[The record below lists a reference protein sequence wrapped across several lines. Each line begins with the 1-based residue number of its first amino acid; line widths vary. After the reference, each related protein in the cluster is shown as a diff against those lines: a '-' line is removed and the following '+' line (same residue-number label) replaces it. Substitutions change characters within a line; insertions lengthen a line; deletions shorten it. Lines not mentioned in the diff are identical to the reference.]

1 MAWQQV
7 YQFNLVYSDNPVAI
21 PYQFATDEIIVQII
35 STRLDD
41 ISYHKAGLL
50 WAVSSVPNVGMTKS
64 RPIKVYIARQKVD
77 IPRVQGRDYS
87 LEFLPFN
94 WVTDVTLTFWED
106 VADRYILG
114 SNPPPTASTDSNST
128 NTNQKNDYLS
138 VRSAGFF

>member
-7 YQFNLVYSDNPVAI
+7 YQLNLTYSDNPVAI
-21 PYQFATDEIIVQII
+21 PYQFATDEIIVQIT

-50 WAVSSVPNVGMTKS
+50 WNITNVPNIGSTKS
-64 RPIKVYIARQKVD
+64 KPIKVYIARQKVD
-77 IPRVQGRDYS
+77 ILRVQGRDYT

-94 WVTDVTLTFWED
+94 WVQDVILTFWED

-114 SNPPPTASTDSNST
+114 SNPPPTASNDFNST
-128 NTNQKNDYLS
+128 NTNQNNDYLS
-138 VRSAGFF
+138 ARSVGLF